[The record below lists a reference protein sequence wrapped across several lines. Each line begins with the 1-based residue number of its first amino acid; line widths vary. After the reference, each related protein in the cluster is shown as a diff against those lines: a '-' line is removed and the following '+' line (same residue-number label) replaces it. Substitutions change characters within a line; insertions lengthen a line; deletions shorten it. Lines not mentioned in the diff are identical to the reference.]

1 MRPTRSARAPL
12 RLRRHPRDH
21 ERSRGAH
28 PVAGWCAMHAGASL
42 VVTGKTAGVFV
53 LHAELPRVERS
64 GAERAAG
71 PARGTVHGRVTVRD
85 VGRPMSPGEADLVS
99 VSCDP
104 SKNRLWASGK
114 SNTRV
119 TISRSSGQ
127 VPCVTVLP
135 LTSVTF

>member
-42 VVTGKTAGVFV
+42 VVTGKTAGVLCCTPSCLV
-53 LHAELPRVERS
+53 WSDPVRS
-64 GAERAAG
+64 GLRAQL
-71 PARGTVHGRVTVRD
+71 PGRHTDESTVRD

-119 TISRSSGQ
+119 TISRSSG
-127 VPCVTVLP
+127 
-135 LTSVTF
+135 